1 MEASSEEVIEKEVGI
16 VLNIEQIVCVRN
28 LPRRKKGQQKGNV
41 GKDWKGWE
49 PLKIMVLEKVNSL
62 SFVKTTVG
70 RQVTT

>member
-1 MEASSEEVIEKEVGI
+1 MEASSEEVIKEFGI

-70 RQVTT
+70 RRVST